1 MRDTQQ
7 KRAQGGL
14 LRSAVAELTD
24 LASEPLRL
32 TRIDARFVR
41 LLELEEVLERFA
53 EQYPLM
59 SRKVRQT
66 YDCFV
71 NVWHDERDRLRTSH
85 EAPGVIADA
94 WVELEKQWVA
104 TRAGAT
110 PRTDLVLCVLRGEP
124 DWDLGKIVLPQVTL
138 APRGRQ
144 CWEWSLV
151 RCSWWFYELLASMI
165 RTSTPDGT
173 SSHYL
178 SDPVYS
184 VTDLE
189 TDFVVAIWEDEPGAT
204 FFTVEAALEASRR
217 LG

>member
-1 MRDTQQ
+1 MHDTQQ
-7 KRAQGGL
+7 RHAQGDL

-41 LLELEEVLERFA
+41 LLELGDVLERFA

-59 SRKVRQT
+59 NRKVRQT
-66 YDCFV
+66 YDGLV
-71 NVWHDERDRLRTSH
+71 NVWHDERDRLSTSH

-94 WVELEKQWVA
+94 WVELEKQWVDMH
-104 TRAGAT
+104 AGAT

-124 DWDLGKIVLPQVTL
+124 DWDLAKIVLPQVTI

-151 RCSWWFYELLASMI
+151 RCSWWFYELLASVI
-165 RTSTPDGT
+165 RTSTLDGT
-173 SSHYL
+173 SSRYL
-178 SDPVYS
+178 SDPVDS

-189 TDFVVAIWEDEPGAT
+189 TDFVMAVWEDEPGAT
-204 FFTVEAALEASRR
+204 FFTLEAALDAARR